1 MKKFFSFMLAFCMII
16 PCVFMLSACSHEH
29 TFAET
34 WTFNDTHHWHAS
46 TCEHSAEKKDYA
58 EHVDENE
65 DDICD
70 VCKHGQV
77 ATIGEVGYTSL
88 ESAVDAI
95 QTGEEIVLF
104 ADIDLSTKIT
114 ISKEVKINLNNKKLT
129 VTQDTAG
136 DGVFMVVAGGDL
148 TINGD
153 GEVNG
158 VGNNKWNIAIYA
170 YGGNVTINGG
180 TYTNVGAVDTGSENG
195 GDTHFDLIYVKNS
208 GTVTINGGTFK
219 GQTPA
224 WLLNSHDTSTG
235 TIIVKGGTYYGFDPS
250 NNNTEGAG
258 TNWVA
263 NGYEVVENDGV
274 YTVVEE

>member
-34 WTFNDTHHWHAS
+34 WSMNDTHHWLAS
-46 TCEHSAEKKDYA
+46 TCEHSEEKKDYA
-58 EHVDENE
+58 EHVGTE
-65 DDICD
+65 DGICD
-70 VCKHGQV
+70 VCYYGAQ
-77 ATIGEVGYTSL
+77 ALIGETAYTSL
-88 ESAVDAI
+88 VDAI
-95 QTGEEIVLF
+95 EDAEVGSTVVVF
-104 ADIDLSTKIT
+104 DDVDLATKIT
-114 ISKEVKINLNNKKLT
+114 IDKEITIELNGKKLS
-129 VTQDTAG
+129 VTTDTAG
-136 DGVFMVVAGGDL
+136 DGVFMVVEGGDL

-158 VGNNKWNIAIYA
+158 VGNNKWNIAVYA

-180 TYTNVGAVDTGSENG
+180 TYTNVGAVDTGTENG
-195 GDTHFDLIYVKNS
+195 GDTHFDLVYVKN
-208 GTVTINGGTFK
+208 GGNVTINGGTFK

-224 WLLNSHDTSTG
+224 WLLNSHDTITG
-235 TIIVKGGTYYGFDPS
+235 TIIVKGGTYYGFNPS

-263 NGYEVVENDGV
+263 NGYEVLENDGV